1 MRKTV
6 INYYVD
12 LAIGAAFALC
22 AVSGLVFLI
31 PIAWLG
37 ADTTRALGIAY
48 RTWDTLHTISSL
60 AMMAGVAAH
69 LALHAHWIVTMAR
82 RSRRAPT
89 MRRPVAPTTHFAAEE
104 N

>member
-1 MRKTV
+1 MKKAI

-12 LAIGAAFALC
+12 AAIGAAFILS

-31 PIAWLG
+31 PAEWL
-37 ADTTRALGIAY
+37 ADPTRVLGLAY
-48 RTWDTLHTISSL
+48 RTWDTLHIVSSL

-69 LALHAHWIVTMAR
+69 LALHARWIATMTR
-82 RSRRAPT
+82 CSRRAP
-89 MRRPVAPTTHFAAEE
+89 RPIAMTSRISHVEG